1 MTRLPSLFL
10 NHGGGP
16 WPWMEGPMRQAYGQ
30 LEASLAGVYAE
41 LPEVPRAVLVVSA
54 HWEEAAP
61 RVSSHP
67 APPMLYDYYNFP
79 EHTYHISYP
88 APGSPELA
96 ARVCALLRAG
106 GMDCREDAERGF
118 DHGTFSMM
126 QPVRPQADIPI
137 VQLSV
142 LDGFDPAAHI
152 AMGRLLQP
160 LRDEGVLVIGSGL
173 SYHNL
178 RAWGPAGAEAAARFD
193 AWLRESLAGKDE
205 TARDAALL
213 RWTEA
218 PGALQAHPRAEHLVP
233 LMVAAGAGGADPCT
247 IQFHQPD
254 FMGSLAVTG
263 FRFG

>member
-16 WPWMEGPMRQAYGQ
+16 WPWMEGPMRDAYGK
-30 LEASLAGVYAE
+30 LEASLAGVMGE
-41 LPEVPRAVLVVSA
+41 LPELPRAVLVVSA
-54 HWEEAAP
+54 HWEAP
-61 RVSSHP
+61 VAQVSSHP

-79 EHTYHISYP
+79 EHTYHIRYP

-96 ARVCALLRAG
+96 ARVRDLLRGG
-106 GMDCREDAERGF
+106 GMACEEDAERGF

-126 QPVRPQADIPI
+126 QPVRPQADIPV

-142 LDGFDPAAHI
+142 LESFDPAAHI

-160 LRDEGVLVIGSGL
+160 LRDEGVLVVGSGL

-178 RAWGPAGAEAAARFD
+178 RAWGPAGAEAAALFD

-205 TARDAALL
+205 AERDAALL
-213 RWTEA
+213 RWADA
-218 PGALQAHPRAEHLVP
+218 PGARAAHPRPEHLLP
-233 LMVAAGAGGADPCT
+233 LMVAAGAGGADACSVH
-247 IQFHQPD
+247 FHQSD
-254 FMGSLAVTG
+254 FMGSMAVTG